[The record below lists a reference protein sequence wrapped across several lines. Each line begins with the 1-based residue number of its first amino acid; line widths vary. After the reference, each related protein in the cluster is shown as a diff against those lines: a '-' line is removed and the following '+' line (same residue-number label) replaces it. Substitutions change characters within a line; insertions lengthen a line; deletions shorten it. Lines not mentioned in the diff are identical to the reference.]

1 MTATPPTEPI
11 TVRADRDMVSEI
23 DALASAMDRS
33 RNYVVVQALKQYL
46 AANAWQIE
54 RIEAGV
60 TAAREGKVR
69 AAEEVFAGV
78 AAKRG
83 WAR

>member
-1 MTATPPTEPI
+1 MPVSPSTEPI
-11 TVRADRDMVSEI
+11 TVRAAREMVSEI
-23 DALASAMDRS
+23 DALALAMDRS

-46 AANAWQIE
+46 ETNAWQIE

-69 AAEEVFAGV
+69 PAEAVFADI
-78 AAKRG
+78 AAQRG
-83 WAR
+83 WAT